1 MDPIFHTR
9 DILIHVTALTRDDM
23 VIESALWLHS
33 IYCGQIFVLYKL
45 VMAID
50 ILRNDTIASI
60 VCIYLFCVDT
70 WDLTKEL
77 ERNLDMIMLT

>member
-60 VCIYLFCVDT
+60 VCIYFFV
-70 WDLTKEL
+70 LTLGILQKNWNET
-77 ERNLDMIMLT
+77 LT